1 MVQTLVHSSSKCLL
15 ILRCAQTLAEACGDS
30 STDKASFRFIATRC
44 EEARYSEA
52 CVAQIWQRQSGMH
65 RGNHSLEQFM
75 DEGAALGC
83 AVRAELC
90 GAVEDQIFVSG

>member
-1 MVQTLVHSSSKCLL
+1 
-15 ILRCAQTLAEACGDS
+15 
-30 STDKASFRFIATRC
+30 
-44 EEARYSEA
+44 
-52 CVAQIWQRQSGMH
+52 MH

>member
-30 STDKASFRFIATRC
+30 SADKASFRFIATRC

-52 CVAQIWQRQSGMH
+52 CVAQVWQRQSGMH